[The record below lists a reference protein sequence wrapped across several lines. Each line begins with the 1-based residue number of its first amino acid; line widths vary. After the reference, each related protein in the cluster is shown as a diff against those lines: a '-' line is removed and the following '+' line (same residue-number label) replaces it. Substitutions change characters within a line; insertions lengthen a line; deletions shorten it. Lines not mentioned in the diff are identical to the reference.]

1 MEEVVSILLPIYK
14 VENFIERCAES
25 IFEQT
30 YEKLDIIFVDDCSP
44 DNSVKIL
51 KQVLERYPHRKNQV
65 RIIKHEQNRGLAA
78 ARNTAVDA
86 AIGKYLMH
94 VDSDDFLDITTVKR
108 CVDRIDETSADA
120 VIFGTSYVLPDKVVT
135 KIVKVP
141 EEKNEYISQLL
152 KRITRFNIWG
162 AMYKTDLYKKYGIRA
177 IEGINNGEDFSVIP
191 RLLYNAK
198 KIVGLD
204 LPLYNYV
211 YFVNENSYTNGFS
224 INSARCHTK
233 ILPLLRDYFQQRNE
247 LELLRSLDYGETM
260 IKYKLL
266 LKWALRKNDKQYLQF
281 VNDNYRTFPYKYSL
295 SNRIILS
302 LHDKPLLLKIYCRIG
317 FWIKQKIKK

>member
-1 MEEVVSILLPIYK
+1 MEVVVSILIPIYK
-14 VENFIERCAES
+14 VERFIQQCAES
-25 IFEQT
+25 IFGQT
-30 YEKLDIIFVDDCSP
+30 YDNLDIVFVDDYSP
-44 DNSVKIL
+44 DNSIKIL

-65 RIIKHEQNRGLAA
+65 RIIKHEHNRGLAA

-94 VDSDDFLDITTVKR
+94 VDSDDFLDKR

-162 AMYKTDLYKKYGIRA
+162 AMYKTELYKKYNIRA
-177 IEGINNGEDFSVIP
+177 IEGINNGEDFSVVP

-204 LPLYNYV
+204 MPLYNYV
-211 YFVNENSYTNGFS
+211 YFVNDNSYTNGFS
-224 INSARCHTK
+224 IQSAKNHTI
-233 ILPLLRDYFQQRNE
+233 ILPLLRDFFLQRNE
-247 LELLRSLDYGETM
+247 TELLRAIDYGETM
-260 IKYKLL
+260 IKCTLL
-266 LKWALRKNDKQYLQF
+266 LKWALKKNDKEYLQF
-281 VNDNYRTFPYKYSL
+281 INEHYRTFPYRYSL

-302 LHDKPLLLKIYCRIG
+302 LHDKPILLKIYCRIG
-317 FWIKQKIKK
+317 FWVKQIIK